1 MIFLLQGRE
10 LSVLFSRVVF
20 CSVRE
25 ILLEC
30 PVPSPSKFPALF
42 NCSPEIPAWLGRGG
56 GAVHE
61 AGEKLAKNGES
72 NAALPEQGV
81 FVVVAPCPRLQISS
95 QREMGTVWD
104 EVGASQ
110 HV

>member
-1 MIFLLQGRE
+1 MSCAFSLQVPGF
-10 LSVLFSRVVF
+10 VQLFPRNSCLVGAG
-20 CSVRE
+20 E
-25 ILLEC
+25 
-30 PVPSPSKFPALF
+30 
-42 NCSPEIPAWLGRGG
+42 G

-104 EVGASQ
+104 EVEASQ